1 MDHRGGTKRRRIVA
15 VCGLVGLLA
24 WLFWA
29 PLSSSPEKLQD
40 RQAGPTAA
48 VPTMAAEE
56 ADAAAV
62 SPGPG
67 RDGFAVRDASVPQ
80 ADDDAA
86 EHPALRHYR
95 DLTRYPSSTRRI
107 DENSFDLLNPGARH
121 EKRRPLPA
129 AGDDDDGAWEVRLT
143 ADRYFLNG
151 PEAAEI
157 TLELW
162 HHGEP
167 VEPRGVTMIAQAPA
181 ADVAAPDT
189 LLAVDV
195 GEGRASALLAPE
207 DYWPELVG
215 DVRVTTIFS
224 ADELAEQTGFLSF
237 YFTADSRVPA
247 RFTGD
252 FSDALRGGD
261 LVVDVGVDVVTAGD
275 FQVDA
280 LLYDAGGRP
289 FGWAQFSGA
298 LAEGTRAVPL
308 RYFGLLFHDAQAL
321 PPYTL
326 QGLRG
331 RRLRP
336 RDVPNREEMPAAA
349 GAYITRGQYELAGF
363 NNEEN
368 PSPHRQKMLDRYRD
382 AIDRG
387 VQLTEPELLAG
398 TR

>member
-1 MDHRGGTKRRRIVA
+1 MDHRGGAKRRRIVA

-40 RQAGPTAA
+40 RQAGPTAP

-129 AGDDDDGAWEVRLT
+129 AGDDDD
-143 ADRYFLNG
+143 
-151 PEAAEI
+151 
-157 TLELW
+157 
-162 HHGEP
+162 GEP

-261 LVVDVGVDVVTAGD
+261 LVIDVGVDVVTAGD

-387 VQLTEPELLAG
+387 VQLTAFGAGEIQVEHALA
-398 TR
+398 RS